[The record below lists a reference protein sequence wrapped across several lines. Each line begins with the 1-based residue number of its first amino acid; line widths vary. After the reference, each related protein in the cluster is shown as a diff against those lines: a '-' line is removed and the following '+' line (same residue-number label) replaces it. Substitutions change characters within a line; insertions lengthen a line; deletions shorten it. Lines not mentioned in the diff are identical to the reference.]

1 MNDIDLKNEW
11 LNSHLGD
18 YGYYY
23 EQNLKNWL
31 IQNNNWF
38 IDNKSKNEDGLT
50 TLLRIIG
57 YDNIFNII
65 NNVLE
70 NNPEW
75 WNYKKNWSHIKETQ
89 EIMYNIFFNSPN
101 KISDTTIA
109 SIYIAYSGIIHN
121 LNNENIL
128 LRLHDIWCK
137 INAIYENLETLKN
150 KRENQYKKFSFLN
163 NSDKN
168 KDLIWIDS
176 IKKIIFKVL

>member
-1 MNDIDLKNEW
+1 MNDINLKKKW

-18 YGYYY
+18 YGCYY

-75 WNYKKNWSHIKETQ
+75 WNFKKNWSPIDETN

-121 LNNENIL
+121 FNNENIL
-128 LRLHDIWCK
+128 LILHDIWCK

-163 NSDKN
+163 DSDKN